1 MDEQKAAS
9 GADSSASKK
18 GKGGLFYG
26 WVITVA
32 CGFVYLL
39 LGSISLSAGQIAI
52 PVMVTQPDIM
62 MDRTLVG
69 LGFTVFILFQGL
81 LAPIIGTL
89 VSKKG
94 ARVTMVLSAILV
106 MIGGILFAQ
115 VGGSSTLAYFLIF
128 GVWLSF
134 SSAMGSQVPCQ
145 TTISMWFV
153 KKRGMAMSIM
163 MAVMGAVAFLV
174 PPAVN
179 AVIQSSGAWQSAF
192 YFAAA
197 AAAVGL
203 VVVLVF
209 IRNKPE
215 DKGLVPD
222 GYADDAAGDDG
233 QKKHA
238 EAKVYK
244 ATESKTLGQALKTP
258 AFWLFVCA
266 ALPLYFGF
274 NINVSAAVLHFSGMG
289 FDPGFVALGLSVQGI
304 VALIV
309 RFLIAPLID
318 RIEPVRVLAFGGVA
332 MAVAMFI
339 ASFCGASDTA
349 LMFVYFVCIGAGWGI
364 NLVCAPTCFANF
376 FGNGNFSK
384 IIGVALPIFSIV
396 AGMIPVV
403 SGAVFSSAGSYNPA
417 YIGIGVCCIVGV
429 VCSLLVR
436 FPKKP
441 ETSEASE

>member
-1 MDEQKAAS
+1 MDEHEGKS
-9 GADSSASKK
+9 GTAQSAPKK
-18 GKGGLFYG
+18 GKGGFFYG
-26 WVITVA
+26 WVITAA
-32 CGFVYLL
+32 CGLVYLL
-39 LGSISLSAGQIAI
+39 LGSVSLNAGQIAI

-81 LAPIIGTL
+81 LAPIIGSL

-94 ARVTMVLSAILV
+94 ARLTMILSAILII
-106 MIGGILFAQ
+106 IGSIVFAQ
-115 VGGSSTLAYFLIF
+115 FGGSSTIAYFLIF

-153 KKRGMAMSIM
+153 KKRGMAMAIM

-174 PPAVN
+174 PPAIN
-179 AVIQSSGAWQSAF
+179 AIIQSTGSWRSAF
-192 YFAAA
+192 YAVA
-197 AAAVGL
+197 AAAVVGL
-203 VVVLVF
+203 VIVVLF

-222 GYADDAAGDDG
+222 GSVDEGPE
-233 QKKHA
+233 
-238 EAKVYK
+238 EAVESKVDSSKVYK
-244 ATESKTLGQALKTP
+244 TKESKTLAQALKTP

-274 NINVSAAVLHFSGMG
+274 NINVSAGVLHFSGMG
-289 FDPGFVALGLSVQGI
+289 FDPGIVALGLSIQGI

-318 RIEPVRVLAFGGVA
+318 RIEPVRVLAFGGIA
-332 MAVAMFI
+332 MALAMFI
-339 ASFCGASDTA
+339 ASFSSANDSV
-349 LMFVYFVCIGAGWGI
+349 LMFVYFICIGAGWGI
-364 NLVCAPTCFANF
+364 NLVCGPTCFANY

-396 AGMIPVV
+396 AGMIPVI

-417 YIGIGVCCIVGV
+417 YIGIGVCCVIGV

-436 FPKKP
+436 FPKKA
-441 ETSEASE
+441 E

>member
-1 MDEQKAAS
+1 MGENQEKLPDAAVPAKAQK
-9 GADSSASKK
+9 GEKK
-18 GKGGLFYG
+18 LFYG
-26 WVITVA
+26 WVVTVA
-32 CGFVYLL
+32 CGLVYLL
-39 LGSISLSAGQIAI
+39 LGSISLNAGQIAI

-81 LAPIIGTL
+81 LAPIIGNL

-94 ARVTMVLSAILV
+94 ARLTMMLSAVLIV
-106 MIGGILFAQ
+106 IGGILFAQ

-163 MAVMGAVAFLV
+163 MAVMGAVAFVV

-179 AVIQSSGAWQSAF
+179 AVIQSTGAWQSAF

-197 AAAVGL
+197 AAVIGF
-203 VVVLVF
+203 VIVLLF

-222 GYADDAAGDDG
+222 GSLDAEEDDKGTE
-233 QKKHA
+233 KKHA
-238 EAKVYK
+238 PVKVYK
-244 ATESKTLGQALKTP
+244 AQESKTLGQALKTP
-258 AFWLFVCA
+258 AFWLFVLA

-274 NINVSAAVLHFSGMG
+274 NINVSAGVLHFSGMG
-289 FDPGFVALGLSVQGI
+289 FDPGVVALGLSVQGI
-304 VALIV
+304 IALIV

-318 RIEPVRVLAFGGVA
+318 RIEPVRVLAFGGAA

-339 ASFCGASDTA
+339 ASFSSANDTV

-384 IIGVALPIFSIV
+384 IIGVALPIFSVV
-396 AGMIPVV
+396 AGMIPVI
-403 SGAVFSSAGSYNPA
+403 SGAVFSAAGSYNPA
-417 YIGIGVCCIVGV
+417 YLGIGVCCVIGV

-436 FPKKP
+436 FPKK
-441 ETSEASE
+441 AA